1 MESTP
6 DSPSSRRRFERYA
19 QIDRRLQLLLIRRIV
34 NGFYSPLRDQIERAV
49 SEGFITPANT
59 SLIKFV
65 DLESGDD
72 EARDWGRRAM
82 EALESWVWDVSIGLL
97 MVITV
102 SLTSPQGIRWIQSAV
117 EGQWKI
123 GVGMLGM

>member
-1 MESTP
+1 MEPTSNP
-6 DSPSSRRRFERYA
+6 PSSRRCLERYVR
-19 QIDRRLQLLLIRRIV
+19 IIRVRDLYSCPSVV

-72 EARDWGRRAM
+72 EAKDWGRRAV
-82 EALESWVWDVSIGLL
+82 EALESWVWDVSPELLGNDCDSDALVIGIGRLQL
-97 MVITV
+97 AVAGQRKI
-102 SLTSPQGIRWIQSAV
+102 SLPWR
-117 EGQWKI
+117 
-123 GVGMLGM
+123 L